1 MKRSEDAKVSFWS
14 VLSVF
19 LFVIPIPSHAC
30 LCSSKASFDMELDL
44 ERGGGLGWAGLWN
57 IGSVGPFLLV
67 WGRFDLSHGS
77 GGRLLPLRPPL
88 TRFRP

>member
-1 MKRSEDAKVSFWS
+1 
-14 VLSVF
+14 
-19 LFVIPIPSHAC
+19 
-30 LCSSKASFDMELDL
+30 MELDL

-57 IGSVGPFLLV
+57 IGSVGPFLVV

-77 GGRLLPLRPPL
+77 GVRLLPLRPPL